1 MFLNKLMN
9 VLHVINSLK
18 KGGAEGNLY
27 RLCEFQKKKFKNNIN
42 ITIITLIDN
51 GFYEPLLKKIGVK
64 IYSLKIN
71 QKYKFFDVVKKFK
84 FFREL
89 IRTINPNIVQSWMYH
104 SNFFSLFIPNKTK
117 TKIYWNIRHSELD
130 FKISKKSTI
139 FVSLL
144 CGLFSSIVPNKVIYC
159 SEKSI
164 KFHEKK
170 HFYVKNKTALIN
182 NGYSDKLFF
191 NSNLLRRNFRAKYK
205 IKKTDIV
212 LGYAGRYAKQ
222 KNIYSLLRAFALVKK
237 KYSNINLFMVG
248 KNMNEKNKELNSIV
262 EENKISNKI
271 FFLDEQK
278 NLVQF
283 YNGID
288 LLLLVSHSESFPN
301 VVAESML
308 CSTPV
313 LSSDAGCARQIIG
326 KFGFIIKKNDYLSI
340 AENLKKTILVLKN
353 RKKLNHLK
361 AESRKK
367 IQLNYSI
374 EKMSNEYFESWIN

>member
-1 MFLNKLMN
+1 MN

-144 CGLFSSIVPNKVIYC
+144 CGLFSRIVPNKVIYC
-159 SEKSI
+159 SEKVLS
-164 KFHEKK
+164 FMKK
-170 HFYVKNKTALIN
+170 NIFML
-182 NGYSDKLFF
+182 
-191 NSNLLRRNFRAKYK
+191 K
-205 IKKTDIV
+205 IK
-212 LGYAGRYAKQ
+212 Q
-222 KNIYSLLRAFALVKK
+222 
-237 KYSNINLFMVG
+237 
-248 KNMNEKNKELNSIV
+248 
-262 EENKISNKI
+262 
-271 FFLDEQK
+271 
-278 NLVQF
+278 
-283 YNGID
+283 
-288 LLLLVSHSESFPN
+288 
-301 VVAESML
+301 
-308 CSTPV
+308 
-313 LSSDAGCARQIIG
+313 
-326 KFGFIIKKNDYLSI
+326 
-340 AENLKKTILVLKN
+340 
-353 RKKLNHLK
+353 HL
-361 AESRKK
+361 
-367 IQLNYSI
+367 
-374 EKMSNEYFESWIN
+374 